1 MPFGAFNFYLNCS
14 IKMITAVSSY
24 SINSLMPVSLLVEFI
39 FNGRYFWSFMCL
51 SLRDALLLA
60 ICQPVLAQS
69 LSHFVSSSCNKS
81 LKHKVRTRRK
91 VINPCKA
98 GSCALCTECKSLFL
112 PALITFLE
120 PTVVCPGIN

>member
-51 SLRDALLLA
+51 SLRDTLLLA

-98 GSCALCTECKSLFL
+98 GGSCALYRMQVSL